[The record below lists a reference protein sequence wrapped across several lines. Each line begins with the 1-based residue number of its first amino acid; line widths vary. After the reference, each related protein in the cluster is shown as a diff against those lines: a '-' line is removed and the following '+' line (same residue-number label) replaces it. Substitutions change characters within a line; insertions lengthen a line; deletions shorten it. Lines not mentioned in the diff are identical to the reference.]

1 MINLK
6 EYGFYDYFEKQIID
20 EEKQEGLIP
29 SRVIS
34 VHKESYKIISEY
46 GEKNA
51 KLKGSNFY
59 QDSKY
64 QIYPA
69 VGDFVL
75 IKPNSMGDDVIYRVL
90 SRRSYFSRINPTMRN
105 NIASASE
112 QIVAANFDYVFIMVS
127 LNHDFNLRRLERY
140 LAAAWQ
146 SGGTPVV
153 LLTKADLCEDYE
165 DMVNEVKGIA
175 LAVEVLAISSLTG
188 LGMEGLKQ
196 FLKPCKTLVFLG
208 SSGIGKSSLVN
219 ALAKEQLMKVNI
231 IREEDSKGHHTT
243 TYRQLFKLENG
254 VLIIDTP
261 GMREL
266 GMWDVEDGLG
276 ETFSDIEDLTDQC
289 RFHDCS
295 HKTEP
300 GCAVKEALEIGTLT
314 IERWKSYEK
323 LLRESQYSAKKANCL
338 KLKAKNNKNAMKLPY
353 SSKKNYDED

>member
-6 EYGFYDYFEKQIID
+6 EYGFYDYFEKQINS
-20 EEKQEGLIP
+20 EEKEEGIIP
-29 SRVIS
+29 ARVVS
-34 VHKESYKIISEY
+34 VQKESYKIVSEY
-46 GEKNA
+46 GENNA

-75 IKPNSMGDDVIYRVL
+75 IKPNNMGDDIIYRVL
-90 SRRSYFSRINPTMRN
+90 NRQSYFSRLNPTLRN
-105 NIASASE
+105 NIANASE

-127 LNHDFNLRRLERY
+127 LNHDFNIRRLERY

-153 LLTKADLCEDYE
+153 LLTKADLCNNYE
-165 DMVNEVKGIA
+165 DMVYQVKEIA
-175 LAVEVLAISSLTG
+175 PAVEVLAISALTG
-188 LGMEGLKQ
+188 VGMEDLNR

-266 GMWDVEDGLG
+266 GMWDVEVGLG
-276 ETFSDIEDLTDQC
+276 ETFSDIEELTNQC

-295 HKTEP
+295 HKAEP
-300 GCAVKEALEIGTLT
+300 GCAVKEALENGTLT
-314 IERWKSYEK
+314 TERWKSYEK
-323 LLRESQYSAKKANCL
+323 LLKESKYSAKKADFM
-338 KLKAKNNKNAMKLPY
+338 KRMSKNNKNAMKLQHNP
-353 SSKKNYDED
+353 KIKYDGE

>member
-1 MINLK
+1 MNLK
-6 EYGFYDYFEKQIID
+6 EYGFYDYFEKQINS
-20 EEKQEGLIP
+20 EEKEEGIIP
-29 SRVIS
+29 ARVVS
-34 VHKESYKIISEY
+34 VQKESYKIVSEY
-46 GEKNA
+46 GENNA

-75 IKPNSMGDDVIYRVL
+75 IKPNNMGDDIIYRVL
-90 SRRSYFSRINPTMRN
+90 NRQSYFSRLNPTLRN
-105 NIASASE
+105 NIANASE

-127 LNHDFNLRRLERY
+127 LNHDFNIRRLERY

-153 LLTKADLCEDYE
+153 LLTKADLCNNYE
-165 DMVNEVKGIA
+165 DMVYQVKEIA
-175 LAVEVLAISSLTG
+175 PAVEVLAISALTG
-188 LGMEGLKQ
+188 VGMEDLNR

-266 GMWDVEDGLG
+266 GMWDVEVGLG
-276 ETFSDIEDLTDQC
+276 ETFSDIEELTNQC

-295 HKTEP
+295 HKAEP
-300 GCAVKEALEIGTLT
+300 GCAVKEALENGTLT
-314 IERWKSYEK
+314 TERWKSYEK
-323 LLRESQYSAKKANCL
+323 LLKESKYSAKKADFM
-338 KLKAKNNKNAMKLPY
+338 KRMSKNNKNAMKLQHNP
-353 SSKKNYDED
+353 KIKYDGE

>member
-1 MINLK
+1 LINLK
-6 EYGFYDYFEKQIID
+6 EYGFYDNFEKQIND

-29 SRVIS
+29 ARVIS
-34 VHKESYKIISEY
+34 VQKESYKIISELR
-46 GEKNA
+46 ENNA

-75 IKPNSMGDDVIYRVL
+75 IKPNSMGDDIIYRVL
-90 SRRSYFSRINPTMRN
+90 NRQSYFSRLNPTLRN

-112 QIVAANFDYVFIMVS
+112 QIVAANFDYVFIMAS
-127 LNHDFNLRRLERY
+127 LNHDFNIRRLERY

-153 LLTKADLCEDYE
+153 LLTKADICSDCE
-165 DMVNEVKGIA
+165 DMVNQVKKIA
-175 LAVEVLAISSLTG
+175 PAVEVLAISSLTG
-188 LGMEGLKQ
+188 LGMEGLIQ

-219 ALAKEQLMKVNI
+219 ALAKEQLMKVNL

-266 GMWDVEDGLG
+266 GMWDVEVGLG
-276 ETFSDIEDLTDQC
+276 ETFSDIEELKNQC

-295 HKTEP
+295 HKAEP
-300 GCAVKEALEIGTLT
+300 GCAVKEALENGTLT
-314 IERWKSYEK
+314 TERWKSYEK
-323 LLRESQYSAKKANCL
+323 LLKESLYSAKKADYM
-338 KLKAKNNKNAMKLPY
+338 KRISNKNAMKLQH
-353 SSKKNYDED
+353 SSKKKYDEN